1 MLQSSLKYISW
12 SLGYPCCKLSAQ
24 RREKGIGFN
33 AVRSSWERRNS
44 WKKQKILFREKARR
58 KVTKKDDACPTKRSR
73 VHRWRIN
80 AHTRTRTADLM
91 ITSHAL
97 YQLSHASCDQLIGP
111 ALYSL
116 IKQKDNPYLISN
128 QFLKDEIKAQQKCK
142 LLQVYKQCV
151 DI

>member
-1 MLQSSLKYISW
+1 
-12 SLGYPCCKLSAQ
+12 
-24 RREKGIGFN
+24 
-33 AVRSSWERRNS
+33 
-44 WKKQKILFREKARR
+44 
-58 KVTKKDDACPTKRSR
+58 
-73 VHRWRIN
+73 
-80 AHTRTRTADLM
+80 M

-97 YQLSHASCDQLIGP
+97 YQLSHASRDQVIGP

-128 QFLKDEIKAQQKCK
+128 QFLKDEIKAQQQCK